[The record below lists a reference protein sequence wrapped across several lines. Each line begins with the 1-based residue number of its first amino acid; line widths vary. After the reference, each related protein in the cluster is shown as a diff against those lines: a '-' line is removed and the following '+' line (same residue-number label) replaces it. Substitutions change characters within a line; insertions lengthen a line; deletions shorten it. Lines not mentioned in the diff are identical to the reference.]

1 MTRWGTAIQF
11 LALATIV
18 LTQTLGACYCIAAET
33 VCSQFACTIE
43 STTTETQRSNCCS
56 DESESEESPSCCP
69 ELDFGW
75 DIVQVDSGIILI
87 ERSASRSNDSN
98 FAVGWDDSQRSGSSP
113 SFLISTEPRPP
124 SRPVRALF
132 CVRLI

>member
-1 MTRWGTAIQF
+1 MTRWSAAIQF

-18 LTQTLGACYCIAAET
+18 LTQTLGACCCIAAET
-33 VCSQFACTIE
+33 VCSQITFAIE
-43 STTTETQRSNCCS
+43 SPNTETQRSDCCS
-56 DESESEESPSCCP
+56 DESEREESPSCCL
-69 ELDFGW
+69 ELGFDW
-75 DIVQVDSGIILI
+75 DIVPVDSGIILI

-113 SFLISTEPRPP
+113 GFLISTEPRPP

-132 CVRLI
+132 GVRLI

>member
-1 MTRWGTAIQF
+1 MTRWGAAIQF

-33 VCSQFACTIE
+33 VSSQFTCAME
-43 STTTETQRSNCCS
+43 SVTTETQRSDCCS
-56 DESESEESPSCCP
+56 EESESEESSSCCL
-69 ELDFGW
+69 ERDFDW
-75 DIVQVDSGIILI
+75 DIVPVDTGIILI
-87 ERSASRSNDSN
+87 ERSASRSNDSS

-113 SFLISTEPRPP
+113 GFLISTEPRPP

-132 CVRLI
+132 CVRLN